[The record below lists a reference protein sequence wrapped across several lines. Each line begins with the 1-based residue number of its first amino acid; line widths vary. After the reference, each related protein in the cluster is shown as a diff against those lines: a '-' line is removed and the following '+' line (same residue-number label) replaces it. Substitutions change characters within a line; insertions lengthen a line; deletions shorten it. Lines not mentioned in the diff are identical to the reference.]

1 MLLFSFGKHDCT
13 HMCNVLFS
21 CFTWN
26 TVRMAAG
33 KVSKFVVG
41 VSSSKLNLKRIHNNI
56 ITNWKKTTTPKPLE
70 QMLKTRFQSGLN
82 GLYLQFRKV
91 TWINGIKKK
100 KAVRNDTC
108 FRTWETWE
116 HKKGQ
121 IHTAVT
127 TGSFSSFCFPSATP
141 PPHTHLYFYTCEDI
155 QWSFPDPN
163 NYKG

>member
-1 MLLFSFGKHDCT
+1 MLLFSFGKHECT

-56 ITNWKKTTTPKPLE
+56 ITKWKKQNPKPLE
-70 QMLKTRFQSGLN
+70 QMLKMRFQSGLN

-91 TWINGIKKK
+91 TWINGIKKRKLWGTIHVSGHEKHESTK
-100 KAVRNDTC
+100 KDRFTLQSQLDHFLHFVS
-108 FRTWETWE
+108 
-116 HKKGQ
+116 HLQ
-121 IHTAVT
+121 HPHHTHL
-127 TGSFSSFCFPSATP
+127 
-141 PPHTHLYFYTCEDI
+141 HTHLYFYTCEDI

-163 NYKG
+163 N

>member
-1 MLLFSFGKHDCT
+1 MLLFSFGKHECA

-56 ITNWKKTTTPKPLE
+56 ITNWKNKTKPKPLE

-91 TWINGIKKK
+91 TWINGIKKRKLWGTIHVSRHEKHESTK
-100 KAVRNDTC
+100 KDRFTLQSQLDHFLHFVS
-108 FRTWETWE
+108 
-116 HKKGQ
+116 HLQ
-121 IHTAVT
+121 H
-127 TGSFSSFCFPSATP
+127 PH
-141 PPHTHLYFYTCEDI
+141 HTHICTSIPVRTFNDHFLIPTI
-155 QWSFPDPN
+155 
-163 NYKG
+163 KG

>member
-100 KAVRNDTC
+100 ESCEERYMFQDMRNMRAQK
-108 FRTWETWE
+108 RTDSHCSHNWIIFFILFPICNTPTT
-116 HKKGQ
+116 
-121 IHTAVT
+121 HTFVL
-127 TGSFSSFCFPSATP
+127 
-141 PPHTHLYFYTCEDI
+141 LYLWGHSMI
-155 QWSFPDPN
+155 ISWSQQL
-163 NYKG
+163 